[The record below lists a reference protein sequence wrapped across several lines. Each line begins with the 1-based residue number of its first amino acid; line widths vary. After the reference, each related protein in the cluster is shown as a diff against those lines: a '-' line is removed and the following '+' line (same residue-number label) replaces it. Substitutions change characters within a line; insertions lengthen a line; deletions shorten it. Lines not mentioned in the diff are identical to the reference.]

1 MIIVDTSIWIDF
13 FKKKLDEFDILINLI
28 ETGQII
34 MLDVIAAELLQG
46 AKSKREVKII
56 KAYWKNLFNYTED
69 DLIVQAGEF
78 SYKNKLIDKGIGLID
93 SIIITSA
100 INSNSKLWTRDKKI
114 LNNLDGKMIFM
125 PKELRKGS

>member
-34 MLDVIAAELLQG
+34 ILDVIAAELLQG

-56 KAYWKNLFNYTED
+56 KAYWDNLFKYTED

-93 SIIITSA
+93 SIIITA
-100 INSNSKLWTRDKKI
+100 AKNSNSMLWTRDKKI
-114 LNNLDGKMIFM
+114 LNNLDDRIIFK
-125 PKELRKGS
+125 PKEYK

>member
-28 ETGQII
+28 ETGQVII
-34 MLDVIAAELLQG
+34 LDVIAAELLQG

-56 KAYWKNLFNYTED
+56 KAYWDNLVKYSEH

-78 SYKNKLIDKGIGLID
+78 SYENKFIDKGIGLID
-93 SIIITSA
+93 SIIITA
-100 INSNSKLWTRDKKI
+100 TKNSNSKLWTRDKKI
-114 LNNLDGKMIFM
+114 LNNVTKDLIFCGI
-125 PKELRKGS
+125 KDI

>member
-13 FKKKLDEFDILINLI
+13 LKKKLDEFDIFINLI

-34 MLDVIAAELLQG
+34 ILDVIAAELLQG

-56 KAYWKNLFNYTED
+56 KGYWKNLFKYTED

-78 SYKNKLIDKGIGLID
+78 SYENKLIDKGIGLID
-93 SIIITSA
+93 SIIITA
-100 INSNSKLWTRDKKI
+100 AVNSHSRIWTKDKKMI
-114 LNNLDGKMIFM
+114 NNLDDRIIFK
-125 PKELRKGS
+125 PKDYK

>member
-34 MLDVIAAELLQG
+34 MLDIIAAELLQG

-56 KAYWKNLFNYTED
+56 KGYWENLFKETKD

-78 SYKNKLIDKGIGLID
+78 SYENKLIDKGIGLID
-93 SIIITSA
+93 SIIITAA
-100 INSNSKLWTRDKKI
+100 INSHSKLWTRDKKI
-114 LNNLDGKMIFM
+114 LNNLDDRILYK
-125 PKELRKGS
+125 PKDYK

>member
-34 MLDVIAAELLQG
+34 MLDIIAAELLQG

-56 KAYWKNLFNYTED
+56 KAYWDNLVKYSKG
-69 DLIVQAGEF
+69 DLIIQAGEF

-93 SIIITSA
+93 SIIITVA

-114 LNNLDGKMIFM
+114 LNNVGDRIIFK
-125 PKELRKGS
+125 PKEY